1 MNKRTIEI
9 AVGFLFLLGVGAFIL
24 LAMKVSGL
32 ASLNPFRN
40 DYIITADFDNVGGLK
55 PRARV
60 AMAGVT
66 IGRVVSIRFDPKNY
80 HATVT
85 MSLNKKMNSIP
96 NDTKAN
102 ILTAGLLGDN
112 YIGLSAGFSD
122 DFFKPGDHIALED
135 TESAVALEQ
144 LVQKFLS
151 GQASGY
157 NPADSATKTE
167 ESGQNHA
174 QIRDF

>member
-1 MNKRTIEI
+1 MKKRTIEI
-9 AVGFLFLLGVGAFIL
+9 AVGLFFLLGLAAFVV

-32 ASLNPFRN
+32 ASLNPFKKE
-40 DYIITADFDNVGGLK
+40 YLITADFDNVGGLK

-60 AMAGVT
+60 AMSGVT
-66 IGRVVSIRFDPKNY
+66 IGRVVAIQFDPKNY

-85 MSLNKKMNSIP
+85 ISLNKKMDNIP
-96 NDTKAN
+96 DDTKAN

-112 YIGLSAGFSD
+112 YVGLSPGFSE
-122 DFFKPGDHIALED
+122 DFFKHGDHIALEN
-135 TESAVALEQ
+135 TEGAVALEQ

-157 NPADSATKTE
+157 NEADNNKVE
-167 ESGQNHA
+167 ETGQNHA
-174 QIRDF
+174 KIADF

>member
-1 MNKRTIEI
+1 MKKRTIDI
-9 AVGFLFLLGVGAFIL
+9 AVGTFFLLGIAAFVL
-24 LAMKVSGL
+24 LALKVSGL
-32 ASLNPFRN
+32 ASLNPFKKE
-40 DYIITADFDNVGGLK
+40 YIITADFENVGGLK

-66 IGRVVSIRFDPKNY
+66 IGRVTSIQFDPKNY
-80 HATVT
+80 YATVT
-85 MSLNKKMNSIP
+85 MSLNKKVDSIP

-112 YIGLSAGFSD
+112 YIGLSPGFSE
-122 DFFKPGDHIALED
+122 DFFKAGDHIALED

-157 NPADSATKTE
+157 NGSNGEPKIEQSSQT
-167 ESGQNHA
+167 HA
-174 QIRDF
+174 QMDDY